1 MSDGGEEIVEVK
13 KEVLSIEASIKPF
26 INLVWSGVI
35 LMVIGFIISVVKRTK
50 ET

>member
-1 MSDGGEEIVEVK
+1 MVVKKIVEVR

-26 INLVWSGVI
+26 INLVWTGVI
-35 LMVIGFIISVVKRTK
+35 LMVVGFIISVVRRTK